1 METFIHRYQIAFAI
15 LLSGI
20 IIGSIIFIT
29 RNGSLVQKDNHLTQ
43 YSSITKQISV
53 PTTTTTIKK
62 IVIKN
67 NQEVDNTQ
75 LKSNQEYALSMKI
88 KCNELGEK
96 AHLHDKNDYL
106 YSQNFAYNQKLNT
119 CLYDWSLLT
128 VNGNSSTIMMR
139 VEDLFT
145 MKIFMWYYGPVDG
158 AGKGFYDVLG
168 TYTDIYTIRD
178 FESKKDYLM
187 NN

>member
-1 METFIHRYQIAFAI
+1 METFIHRYQIAIAI

-20 IIGSIIFIT
+20 IISSIIYIT
-29 RNGSLVQKDNHLTQ
+29 KNRSSIQNNNQLTS
-43 YSSITKQISV
+43 YSSTTKQISV
-53 PTTTTTIKK
+53 PTTTTTIKQTA
-62 IVIKN
+62 VRN
-67 NQEVDNTQ
+67 NQETSNTQ

-96 AHLHDKNDYL
+96 AHPRDKNDYT
-106 YSQNFAYNQKLNT
+106 YSQNFAYSQELNT
-119 CLYDWSLLT
+119 CLFSWSILT
-128 VNGNSSTIMMR
+128 VNGNSSTIIMR

-145 MKIFMWYYGPVDG
+145 MKIFMWYYGIVGG

-168 TYTDIYTIRD
+168 TYEDIYTIRD
-178 FESKKDYLM
+178 FEAKEDYLM